1 MYLNKE
7 IKKKKKNTRELHH
20 LSMSIIFTIII
31 LSKCFMDSQH
41 NLIYHWFISFSMCQW
56 YLSPIYVPIQLIF
69 WSNFFLFYFF
79 FFNMIYTRTKTIP
92 QVLCMNR
99 SFIHAIGTRTSTLIS
114 RSHLN
119 IVITF
124 RKRNGLCASKW
135 TNRWNGTEP
144 PTESDIA
151 MWTKR
156 RLFCC
161 FCL

>member
-1 MYLNKE
+1 
-7 IKKKKKNTRELHH
+7 
-20 LSMSIIFTIII
+20 
-31 LSKCFMDSQH
+31 MDSQH
-41 NLIYHWFISFSMCQW
+41 NLIYHWFISFSMCQCCVV
-56 YLSPIYVPIQLIF
+56 YHQYMFPFNLFSDPI
-69 WSNFFLFYFF
+69 FFSIII

-135 TNRWNGTEP
+135 TNRWNGTET

-161 FCL
+161 SCL